1 MNSNGWGKVLI
12 PAMVGL
18 MGVLIGYAIAPTSAK
33 IEDNRLRTEMNLQ
46 RILTA
51 QTETA
56 TLQTDI
62 NYIKESLLRIEG
74 DIKEIKGK

>member
-1 MNSNGWGKVLI
+1 MNSNGWVKVFI
-12 PAMVGL
+12 PTLVGL
-18 MGVLIGYAIAPTSAK
+18 MGLLIGLAIAPTTAK
-33 IEDNRLRTEMNLQ
+33 IEANRIRTEMNLQ
-46 RILTA
+46 RILTS

-74 DIKEIKGK
+74 ELKEIKGK

>member
-1 MNSNGWGKVLI
+1 MNSNGWVKVFVPTL
-12 PAMVGL
+12 VGL
-18 MGVLIGYAIAPTSAK
+18 MGLLIGLAISPTSAK

-46 RILTA
+46 KILTA

-56 TLQTDI
+56 KLQTDI
-62 NYIKESLLRIEG
+62 NYIKASLQRIEG

>member
-1 MNSNGWGKVLI
+1 MNSNGWVKVFI
-12 PAMVGL
+12 PTLVGL

-33 IEDNRLRTEMNLQ
+33 IEDNRIRTEMNLQ
-46 RILTA
+46 KILTA

-56 TLQTDI
+56 KLQTDI

-74 DIKEIKGK
+74 ELKVIKGK